1 VSEGSA
7 TLTVKATKDGYSRS
21 AKCVVTVNE
30 PKVVLTSSSI
40 TVVGI
45 GVVDKTTD
53 VNASHFADTVTY
65 SVSSGNTSIATGAV
79 VSDILNI
86 STVAEGTTT
95 LIVTASAAGVSK
107 TASIAV
113 TVIAS
118 ARVNSVSVTGT
129 SSLAVGQSVSL
140 TAFVSVTGDIAET
153 VNWSSSASGI
163 ASVNSSGSVTG
174 VAAGSA
180 TITATSTA
188 DSTKSGSLDVTVTA
202 TAQDAWTIMI
212 YMCGA
217 DLESNGQTSASSAS
231 GYATGDLK
239 EIYNTRASLPSNVN
253 VIVEAGGAKS
263 WKTTYSSVISTS
275 YLNRFH
281 LTTSGYTK
289 DEQITKANM
298 GLASTFQSFL
308 EWGLTSYPADRTMVV
323 FWDHGGAMHGCCY
336 DENYNDDALLNSE
349 VHSALSGAFTSTG
362 RTSKLECIGYD
373 ACLMQVQDVAEFN
386 SEYFNYMVASEES
399 EAGAGWDYDGGWLTS
414 IYSNP
419 TTVTTSSVLTSVV
432 NTFITDNGG
441 TSSTSDQTL
450 SWLNL
455 NQMATYKTAWE
466 NMAAYLNSN
475 VLTSSN
481 KSAFQT
487 LVKGC
492 KRYAVDSDNSQDY
505 FATIDAKDFLTK
517 LLASSTFNTGSVS
530 TYVQA
535 VQSAFSNL
543 VGYSSCQK
551 GAGNSYGLCMF
562 FSLSSDASKGTYYA
576 ADQTN
581 FTNWRTTN
589 NSFGV

>member
-1 VSEGSA
+1 MTSADQLVSGSKYVISNSGTAGSA
-7 TLTVKATKDGYSRS
+7 YFCGNATFSNYYRTAESASINDDLTMTPTSTIDEFTLGGAEGAWTFYSTKASGNGYLYIQGTYNNLELAADTSSQAIWAITLGTAGAVTIKNAAMNTNHYIQYNSSYTEFTTKTASANVYLFVEAASVLAPALSLSANTLSLDRGAAAATISVTTDSGATLNFANSSDSVANVSLSGSSISVTPVAEGTSTITVTASKDGYTRS

-65 SVSSGNTSIATGAV
+65 SVSSGNTSIATGVV

-129 SSLAVGQSVSL
+129 SSLAIGQSVSL

-281 LTTSGYTK
+281 LTTSGYTQ
-289 DEQITKANM
+289 DAQITKANM

-336 DENYNDDALLNSE
+336 DENYSDDALLNSE

-362 RTSKLECIGYD
+362 RTSKLECIG
-373 ACLMQVQDVAEFN
+373 
-386 SEYFNYMVASEES
+386 
-399 EAGAGWDYDGGWLTS
+399 
-414 IYSNP
+414 
-419 TTVTTSSVLTSVV
+419 
-432 NTFITDNGG
+432 
-441 TSSTSDQTL
+441 
-450 SWLNL
+450 
-455 NQMATYKTAWE
+455 
-466 NMAAYLNSN
+466 
-475 VLTSSN
+475 
-481 KSAFQT
+481 
-487 LVKGC
+487 
-492 KRYAVDSDNSQDY
+492 
-505 FATIDAKDFLTK
+505 
-517 LLASSTFNTGSVS
+517 
-530 TYVQA
+530 
-535 VQSAFSNL
+535 
-543 VGYSSCQK
+543 
-551 GAGNSYGLCMF
+551 
-562 FSLSSDASKGTYYA
+562 
-576 ADQTN
+576 
-581 FTNWRTTN
+581 
-589 NSFGV
+589 